1 MGLPYALYVAGN
13 KNTILTLWSISDE
26 VTVEFIRRFFIKLK
40 AGVGQ
45 VNAIKLRINARNR
58 GIRSPRF
65 ILGEPTPKLKFGLL
79 KTLT

>member
-1 MGLPYALYVAGN
+1 LGDVVSGEGVMGLPYALYVAGH

-45 VNAIKLRINARNR
+45 VEALTAPPA
-58 GIRSPRF
+58 GIY
-65 ILGEPTPKLKFGLL
+65 
-79 KTLT
+79 